1 MLTKNEIFAL
11 SLISGVGNKSIQ
23 NIIDSEISSSDFDEN
38 SLSNLIKGAKKK
50 DAIYNILN
58 NFDNYLDQAELSLI
72 NLQNDDIQLI
82 SCLDKEYPTYYLQIP
97 NKPVFI
103 YAKGNLELLNHDKNI
118 AVIGTRKC
126 SPFGRDVAFKTA
138 EYFAKNNYNIVSGLA
153 LGIDTAAHQGAL
165 KAGGLTT
172 AILIDVKNILPK
184 ENENLANEILDQ
196 DGLLISENPPG
207 TFPQGGLFVSR
218 DRLQSGLSEAVF
230 PIETDIKG
238 GTMHTVRFAEEQG
251 RLLFCPDLAS
261 IKDYPRNFAQSNGIK
276 KLINENRAFSYTGKK
291 YNKILDII
299 SNHSE
304 NILTNKKTLE
314 KNALEL
320 FS

>member
-1 MLTKNEIFAL
+1 MLSKNEIFAL
-11 SLISGVGNKSIQ
+11 SLIPGVGNKSIR
-23 NIIDSEISSSDFDEN
+23 NIIESEISFPDFDEN
-38 SLSNLIKGAKKK
+38 SLSDLIKGAKKK
-50 DAIYNILN
+50 DAIYHILN

-72 NLQNDDIQLI
+72 KLQNDDIQLI
-82 SCLDKEYPTYYLQIP
+82 SCLDKEYPKYYLQIP

-103 YAKGNLELLNHDKNI
+103 YLKGNLELLNHDKNI

-165 KAGGLTT
+165 NVGGLTT
-172 AILIDVKNILPK
+172 AILIDVENILPK

-207 TFPQGGLFVSR
+207 TFPKGGLFVSR

-251 RLLFCPDLAS
+251 RLLFCPDLSS
-261 IKDYPRNFAQSNGIK
+261 IKDYPRNFPQSNGIK
-276 KLINENRAFSYTGKK
+276 KLINESRAQSYNGHK
-291 YNKILDII
+291 YEEILNKIK
-299 SNHSE
+299 NHSFDISKE
-304 NILTNKKTLE
+304 EDRSLVMAKK
-314 KNALEL
+314 L
-320 FS
+320 FK